1 MMLISMH
8 FAPIQI
14 KQDGKAIQQT
24 LEPGSFFELKRGET
38 FSMKNNGIAAA
49 HFALLEMPR

>member
-1 MMLISMH
+1 MLISMH
-8 FAPIQI
+8 FATIQI